1 MDTANYPSQENMA
14 KDVGQRLKALRIG
27 RGITPDELA
36 KQSGVSRAAIYR
48 YESGHLPKVDTVG
61 KIADLLG
68 VSMANIMGLGVEF
81 IDTAVGYFER
91 MRQIEETSEQIC
103 SLFGPISYVLTSDQF
118 DATLSEV
125 LAESIPN
132 TVADKSQ
139 AASEIETLLAIL
151 RARKANF
158 RRSKPGIVSL
168 VSAAELV
175 RFSQQGFIG
184 TYVPPGIDMDAR
196 RQVAKDEIRNII
208 DLLRNPVMGT
218 QIGLVIDSMPATS
231 LQIFRQRDRTHV
243 AVSPYRLGDFA
254 NIRIGVATIIATP
267 EAVRLYE
274 SMTARLWQLSLK
286 GEQAAKYIE
295 ENII

>member
-91 MRQIEETSEQIC
+91 MRQIEESSEQIC

-274 SMTARLWQLSLK
+274 SMTARLW
-286 GEQAAKYIE
+286 
-295 ENII
+295 